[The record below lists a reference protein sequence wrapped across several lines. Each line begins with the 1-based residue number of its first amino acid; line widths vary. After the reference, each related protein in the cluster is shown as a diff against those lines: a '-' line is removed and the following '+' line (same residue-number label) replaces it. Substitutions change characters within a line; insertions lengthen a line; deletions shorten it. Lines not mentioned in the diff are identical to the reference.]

1 MTGRRFCVFLD
12 RDGVIVENRV
22 DHVKSR
28 EEVRFLPGAI
38 AALRTLAAS
47 PAAIV
52 IVSNQSAVA
61 RGLITLEQAWSVQ
74 HGIVDEIQGQGGRI
88 DRSYLC
94 PHLPRDGCTCRKP
107 APGMIREAAR
117 ELRLNLDRSW
127 LVGDALTDL
136 QAAKAAGV
144 RGVLVRTGRGAAEE
158 WLLMKQIGPRWPVV
172 ADFAAAVQL
181 ILDRAGLF
189 KA

>member
-1 MTGRRFCVFLD
+1 
-12 RDGVIVENRV
+12 
-22 DHVKSR
+22 
-28 EEVRFLPGAI
+28 
-38 AALRTLAAS
+38 
-47 PAAIV
+47 
-52 IVSNQSAVA
+52 
-61 RGLITLEQAWSVQ
+61 
-74 HGIVDEIQGQGGRI
+74 
-88 DRSYLC
+88 
-94 PHLPRDGCTCRKP
+94 
-107 APGMIREAAR
+107 
-117 ELRLNLDRSW
+117 
-127 LVGDALTDL
+127 VGDALTDL